1 MNQSQ
6 EQPQDLDEL
15 SIVVNDTVTHNSNST
30 ASVTPTI
37 STSATTTATTTTTT
51 TTSTFTTSITAATG
65 YQDTA
70 STTFI
75 SLDDGDGLVASYSYP
90 PTPPAPQPVVEE
102 KTVVCETKTS
112 VAVVALP
119 TPALSRAPTPTPPVD
134 PSSLQQELQALS
146 TPKRT
151 FENWARTFRC
161 MPEQYYTPNTEGEIV
176 KIIHLARILGKKV
189 KAIGTGHSPSDLA
202 CTDGFMINT
211 DKLNRLLEVDE
222 QNMTIT
228 VEAGMKLH
236 KLHDILELHELAM
249 SNLGSISD
257 QSVAGV
263 MSTATHGTGAEY
275 PSLCASVL
283 DMTMITASGERLYCS
298 KTVQPDIFNAAVC
311 SLGSLG
317 IITTMTLQCE
327 PAFRLENKQEPAK
340 LDHVLANLDSIIH
353 SAEHVRLWWYP
364 HTDNVVVWRANRTT
378 KEISAPKPSWR
389 TSHWFNY
396 HIYQGLLDICRYFP
410 RLIPTLSRFMF
421 WATQS
426 KPLERVDDSVKV
438 FNFDCL
444 FPQYVN
450 EWSIPW
456 AHTAEALRALDRFI
470 ESGSVPDEL
479 ASKGIDTSSTCAGLV
494 QKTSPSSSSPL
505 KAHFPVEI
513 RFVKKDD
520 VWLSPAY
527 GVDSCYIGIIMYRPY
542 GKPVPYKRFWAGY
555 EQIMGA
561 FGGRPHWAK
570 AHSVSYEGLKKAY
583 PKMEKF
589 TEVREQLDP
598 EGMFLNDYLRRHL
611 VPEGSVA
618 AVI

>member
-1 MNQSQ
+1 M
-6 EQPQDLDEL
+6 
-15 SIVVNDTVTHNSNST
+15 
-30 ASVTPTI
+30 
-37 STSATTTATTTTTT
+37 TATTNTTS
-51 TTSTFTTSITAATG
+51 TSTFTTSIAAVTG
-65 YQDTA
+65 YDTHDAA

-75 SLDDGDGLVASYSYP
+75 SLDGDDEVASSYYP
-90 PTPPAPQPVVEE
+90 PTPPQVYDEMIE
-102 KTVVCETKTS
+102 KIVSETKTL
-112 VAVVALP
+112 VEVVTPPTPPKTP
-119 TPALSRAPTPTPPVD
+119 TPAPVD
-134 PSSLQQELQALS
+134 PSRLKQELQALS

-161 MPEQYYTPNTEGEIV
+161 VPEQYYTPNTEAEIV
-176 KIIHLARILGKKV
+176 KIIHFARILGKKV

-211 DKLNRLLEVDE
+211 DKLDHLIEVD
-222 QNMTIT
+222 QKNMTIT

-283 DMTMITASGERLYCS
+283 DMTMITATGERLYCS

-340 LDHVLANLDSIIH
+340 LDHVLNNLDSIIH

-364 HTDNVVVWRANRTT
+364 HTDNVVIWRANRTT
-378 KEISAPKPSWR
+378 KEISTPKPSWR
-389 TSHWFNY
+389 TSHWFNF
-396 HIYQGLLDICRYFP
+396 HIYQGLLNICRYIP
-410 RLIPTLSRFMF
+410 GLIPTLSRFMF

-456 AHTAEALRALDRFI
+456 RHTAEALRALDKFI
-470 ESGSVPDEL
+470 ESGRVPDEL
-479 ASKGIDTSSTCAGLV
+479 TSKDNASSSSGLV
-494 QKTSPSSSSPL
+494 QKTSSSSPL
-505 KAHFPVEI
+505 KVHFPVEI
-513 RFVKKDD
+513 RFVKKDN

-561 FGGRPHWAK
+561 FDGRPHWAK
-570 AHSVSYEGLKKAY
+570 AHSVSYAGLEKAY
-583 PKMEKF
+583 PKMAQF
-589 TEVREQLDP
+589 TEIRETLDP

-611 VPEGSVA
+611 VPEEKALSV
-618 AVI
+618 

>member
-1 MNQSQ
+1 MI
-6 EQPQDLDEL
+6 EK
-15 SIVVNDTVTHNSNST
+15 IVSETKTLVEVVT
-30 ASVTPTI
+30 
-37 STSATTTATTTTTT
+37 
-51 TTSTFTTSITAATG
+51 
-65 YQDTA
+65 
-70 STTFI
+70 
-75 SLDDGDGLVASYSYP
+75 P
-90 PTPPAPQPVVEE
+90 PTPP
-102 KTVVCETKTS
+102 K
-112 VAVVALP
+112 
-119 TPALSRAPTPTPPVD
+119 TPTPSPVD
-134 PSSLQQELQALS
+134 PSRLQQELQALS

-161 MPEQYYTPNTEGEIV
+161 VPEQYYTPNTEAEIV

-211 DKLNRLLEVDE
+211 DKLDHLIEVD
-222 QNMTIT
+222 QKNMTIT

-283 DMTMITASGERLYCS
+283 DMTMITATGERLYCS

-340 LDHVLANLDSIIH
+340 LDHVLNNLDSIIH

-378 KEISAPKPSWR
+378 KEISTPKPSWR
-389 TSHWFNY
+389 TSHWFNF
-396 HIYQGLLDICRYFP
+396 HIYQGLLNICRYIP
-410 RLIPTLSRFMF
+410 GLIPTLSRFMF

-456 AHTAEALRALDRFI
+456 RHTAEALRALDKFI
-470 ESGSVPDEL
+470 E
-479 ASKGIDTSSTCAGLV
+479 I
-494 QKTSPSSSSPL
+494 QKASSSSPL
-505 KAHFPVEI
+505 KVHFPVEI
-513 RFVKKDD
+513 RFVKKDN

-561 FGGRPHWAK
+561 FDGRPHWAK
-570 AHSVSYEGLKKAY
+570 AHSVSYAGLEKAY
-583 PKMEKF
+583 PKMAQF
-589 TEVREQLDP
+589 TEIRETLDP

-611 VPEGSVA
+611 VPEEKALSV
-618 AVI
+618 

>member
-1 MNQSQ
+1 MDQSQ
-6 EQPQDLDEL
+6 EQPYQDLDEL
-15 SIVVNDTVTHNSNST
+15 SIVVADTTTHSPKST
-30 ASVTPTI
+30 TSTSTFTTE
-37 STSATTTATTTTTT
+37 TSATMTATTTTTSM
-51 TTSTFTTSITAATG
+51 STFTTSIAAVTG
-65 YQDTA
+65 YDTHDTT

-75 SLDDGDGLVASYSYP
+75 SVDGDDEVASSYYPPIPPQVFDEKIEKIVSETKTLVEVVTP
-90 PTPPAPQPVVEE
+90 PTPP
-102 KTVVCETKTS
+102 K
-112 VAVVALP
+112 
-119 TPALSRAPTPTPPVD
+119 TPTSSPD
-134 PSSLQQELQALS
+134 PSTLQQELQALS

-161 MPEQYYTPNTEGEIV
+161 VPEQYYTPKTEAEIV

-211 DKLNRLLEVDE
+211 DKLDHLIEVD
-222 QNMTIT
+222 QKNMTIT

-283 DMTMITASGERLYCS
+283 DMTMITATGERLYCS

-340 LDHVLANLDSIIH
+340 LDHVLNNLDSIIH

-378 KEISAPKPSWR
+378 KEISTPKPSWR
-389 TSHWFNY
+389 TSHWFNF
-396 HIYQGLLDICRYFP
+396 HIYQGLLNICRYIP
-410 RLIPTLSRFMF
+410 GLIPTLSRFMF

-456 AHTAEALRALDRFI
+456 RHTAEALRALDKFI
-470 ESGSVPDEL
+470 ESGCVPDEL
-479 ASKGIDTSSTCAGLV
+479 ISKDNATTSLGLV
-494 QKTSPSSSSPL
+494 QKTSSSPPL
-505 KAHFPVEI
+505 KVHFPVEI
-513 RFVKKDD
+513 RFVKKDN

-561 FGGRPHWAK
+561 FDGRPHWAK
-570 AHSVSYEGLKKAY
+570 AHSVRYAGLEKAY
-583 PKMEKF
+583 PKMAQF
-589 TEVREQLDP
+589 TKIRETLDP

-611 VPEGSVA
+611 VPEEKALSV
-618 AVI
+618 